1 MEILQ
6 KEVDTRA
13 ANIENVPSNYS
24 EQSFDS
30 RTYTQLDSSPTATT
44 TNTPSGPTIGTNPV
58 PPPPPPP
65 PLLPSTPAAMAIAQA
80 NTSSPAPPAAITT
93 STYTARGHCMYPGM
107 EQYIDASSEY
117 SSYGEM
123 KYSHQ
128 MAAAAAARVPYP
140 SPYYPTTDQFSEQDW
155 QYGSTPDHAWQ
166 PSSTTTDFHAA
177 TTSSPPTS
185 RPHTTLTPSSVQ
197 TSVSSST
204 STPMHQHPAFL
215 QVKMILGSLVCHA

>member
-30 RTYTQLDSSPTATT
+30 RTYTQLDSSPNATT
-44 TNTPSGPTIGTNPV
+44 TNTPSGPPLGTNPV
-58 PPPPPPP
+58 PPPPPP

-107 EQYIDASSEY
+107 EQYIPDASSEY

-140 SPYYPTTDQFSEQDW
+140 SPYYPTDQFSEQDW

-166 PSSTTTDFHAA
+166 PSSTTTDFHAVN
-177 TTSSPPTS
+177 TSSPPTS

-204 STPMHQHPAFL
+204 STLMHQHPAFL
-215 QVKMILGSLVCHA
+215 QVEMIFGSLVCHA